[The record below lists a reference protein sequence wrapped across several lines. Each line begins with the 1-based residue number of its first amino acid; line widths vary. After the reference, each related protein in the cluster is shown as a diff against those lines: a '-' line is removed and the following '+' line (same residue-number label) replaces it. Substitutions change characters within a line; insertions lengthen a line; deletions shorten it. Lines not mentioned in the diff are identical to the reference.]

1 MEKKM
6 TQNWTTII
14 KPKNRLLDLKL
25 KELWQYRDLIIMF
38 VKRDFKTIYK
48 QTVLGPL
55 WIIINPIMTTL
66 IQVFVFGNIAG
77 MSTDGTPQFLF
88 YLSGNALWIY
98 FSKSFTQTANTFI
111 NNSAVFGKVYF
122 PRLVSPISVTISGLI
137 TFSIQF
143 ILLVIST
150 IYYYMQGDIQPNL
163 YILLLPLLLLELAM
177 LSMGCG
183 IIISALT
190 TKYRDLSI
198 LVTFGIQ
205 IWMYASAIIFPVSS
219 LPEKWAKILMINPVV
234 PVIETARYGF
244 TGNGTFLL
252 PYLLLSIAETVIILF
267 IGIVI
272 FNKVEKTFMDTV

>member
-219 LPEKWAKILMINPVV
+219 LPEKWAQILMINPVV

-267 IGIVI
+267 IGIII